1 MTDAIRY
8 EKGQDNIV
16 VLTIDMPGQSANTMN
31 AQYREAMGQTVARL
45 EAEKDSIA
53 GVIVTSAK
61 KTFFAG
67 GDLNELIKVTKADA
81 KPFYDMILNIKGQL
95 RRLET
100 LGKPVVAAINGAAL
114 GGGWEICLA
123 CHHRIALDN
132 SSVQLGLPEVT
143 LGLLPG
149 GGGVV
154 RMVRIL
160 GLEKALPYLA
170 EGKKVRPDAALKAGL
185 IHDTAATVEEMLSKA
200 RAWIAANPS
209 AVQPWD
215 VKGYKIPGGTPST
228 PAVAQMLAIAPS
240 VLRDKTKG
248 CFPAPEKIMCAA
260 VEGAQV
266 DFDTAQI
273 IEARYFTELT
283 TGQVAK
289 NMIGTFWFQLNEIN
303 AGSSRPQGIPQ
314 YVTKKVGVLGAGMMG
329 AGIAYVSAAAGIEVV
344 LKDVSVEAA
353 EKGKAY
359 SAKLL
364 DKKVAKGQ
372 MTAEKR
378 DAFLARI
385 KPTASDADLEGCD
398 LIIEAVFE
406 DRGLKAKVNAAAEA
420 AALPDAVIASNTSTL
435 PITGLATA
443 VQKQD
448 KFIGLHF
455 FSPVDKMPL
464 VEIIRGAK
472 TSDETLA
479 RGFDYVLQIKKTP
492 IVVEDSRGFFTSRVF
507 GTFTNEG
514 IAMLGEGVSAAMIEN
529 EARKAGMPVGPLAIS
544 DEVSMSLME
553 HIRQQTV
560 ADLAAEGKQIPQHPA
575 FNVIELMLKEYKRPG
590 KAAGGGFY
598 NYPAAGGPERGKKH
612 LWPELKARFEKADA
626 QISQEDVRDR
636 ILFIQA
642 IETVRCVEEGV
653 LRSVADANIGSIFGI
668 GFAAWTGGALQFIN
682 QYGVKDFV
690 ARAQYLAEQYG
701 ERFLPPALLLEKAAK
716 GEGF

>member
-16 VLTIDMPGQSANTMN
+16 VLTMDMPGQSANTMN
-31 AQYREAMGQTVARL
+31 AQYREAMGKIIDRL
-45 EAEKDSIA
+45 EAEKDAIA
-53 GVIVTSAK
+53 GVIITSAK

-81 KPFYDMILNIKGQL
+81 PAFYQMVLGIKGQL

-123 CHHRIALDN
+123 CHQRIALDS

-154 RMVRIL
+154 RMVRLL

-170 EGKKVRPDAALKAGL
+170 EGKKVRPAAALKAGL
-185 IHDTAATVEEMLSKA
+185 IHELASDKDDLLAKA
-200 RAWIAANPS
+200 RAWILANPG

-215 VKGYKIPGGTPST
+215 EKGYKIPGGTPSS
-228 PAVAQMLAIAPS
+228 PNVAQMLAIAPS

-283 TGQVAK
+283 CGQVAK

-303 AGSSRPQGIPQ
+303 AGGSRPQGFEP

-329 AGIAYVSAAAGIEVV
+329 AGIAYVSAVAGIEVV
-344 LKDVSVEAA
+344 LKDISLEAA

-364 DKKVAKGQ
+364 EKKVGRGQ
-372 MTAEKR
+372 MSAEKR
-378 DAFLARI
+378 DGILARI
-385 KPTASDADLEGCD
+385 KPSAREADFEGCD

-406 DRGLKAKVNAAAEA
+406 DRELKAKVTAAAEC
-420 AALPDAVIASNTSTL
+420 AALPGAVIASNTSTL
-435 PITGLATA
+435 PITGLAAA
-443 VQKQD
+443 VQNQD

-464 VEIIRGAK
+464 VEIIKGEQ

-479 RGFDYVLQIKKTP
+479 RGFDYVMQINKTP
-492 IVVEDSRGFFTSRVF
+492 IVVNDSRGFFTSRVF

-514 IAMLGEGVSAAMIEN
+514 IAMLGEGVSAAMIET

-544 DEVSMSLME
+544 DEVSMSLMN
-553 HIRQQTV
+553 HIRQQTLK
-560 ADLAAEGKQIPQHPA
+560 DLAAEGKSIAEHPA
-575 FNVIELMLKEYKRPG
+575 FAVIDMMLNEYKRPG
-590 KAAGGGFY
+590 KAAGSGFY
-598 NYPAAGGPERGKKH
+598 DYPAGGKKH
-612 LWPELKARFEKADA
+612 LWPELKARFEKSDA

-653 LRSVADANIGSIFGI
+653 LKSVADANIGSIFGI
-668 GFAAWTGGALQFIN
+668 GFAAWSGGALQFIN
-682 QYGVKDFV
+682 QYGVQDFV

-716 GEGF
+716 GESF

>member
-16 VLTIDMPGQSANTMN
+16 VLTMDMPGQSANTMN
-31 AQYREAMGQTVARL
+31 AVYREAMGKIVDRL

-53 GVIVTSAK
+53 GVILTSAK

-81 KPFYDMILNIKGQL
+81 PAFYQMILNIKGQL
-95 RRLET
+95 RRLEC

-114 GGGWEICLA
+114 GGGWEIALA
-123 CHHRIALDN
+123 CHHRIALNN
-132 SSVQLGLPEVT
+132 SSIQLGLPEVT

-185 IHDTAATVEEMLSKA
+185 IHELASDSDDLLAKA
-200 RAWIAANPS
+200 RAFIAANPT

-215 VKGYKIPGGTPST
+215 VKGYKIPGGTPSS
-228 PAVAQMLAIAPS
+228 PNVAQMLAIAPS

-303 AGSSRPQGIPQ
+303 AGGSRPQGFEP

-329 AGIAYVSAAAGIEVV
+329 AGIAYVSAVAGIDVV
-344 LKDVSVEAA
+344 LKDISIEAA
-353 EKGKAY
+353 EKGKDY

-364 DKKVAKGQ
+364 EKKVGRGQ
-372 MTAEKR
+372 MSAEKR
-378 DAFLARI
+378 DGILARI
-385 KPTASDADLEGCD
+385 KPTVSDADFEGCD

-406 DRGLKAKVNAAAEA
+406 DRDLKANVTAAAER
-420 AALPDAVIASNTSTL
+420 AALADAVIASNTSTL

-464 VEIIRGAK
+464 VEIIKGEH

-479 RGFDYVLQIKKTP
+479 RGFDYVMQIKKTP
-492 IVVEDSRGFFTSRVF
+492 IVVNDSRGFFTSRVF

-514 IAMLGEGVSAAMIEN
+514 LAMLGEGVSAAMIEN

-544 DEVSMSLME
+544 DEVSMSLMN
-553 HIRQQTV
+553 HIRQQTIK
-560 ADLAAEGKQIPQHPA
+560 DLAAEGKQIPEHPA
-575 FNVIELMLKEYKRPG
+575 FAVIDMMLNEYKRPG
-590 KAAGGGFY
+590 KAAGAGFY
-598 NYPAAGGPERGKKH
+598 DYPAGGKKQ
-612 LWPELKARFEKADA
+612 LWPELKARFEKRDA
-626 QISQEDVRDR
+626 QISQIDVRDR

-653 LRSVADANIGSIFGI
+653 LKSVADANIGSIFGI

-716 GEGF
+716 NESF

>member
-8 EKGQDNIV
+8 EKGPDNIV

-31 AQYREAMGQTVARL
+31 AVYREAMGATVDRL

-67 GDLNELIKVTKADA
+67 GDLNELIKVTQADA
-81 KPFYDMILNIKGQL
+81 NGFYQMILKIKGQL
-95 RRLET
+95 RRLES

-123 CHHRIALDN
+123 CHHRIALDE
-132 SSVQLGLPEVT
+132 SHVQLGLPEVT

-154 RMVRIL
+154 RMVRLL
-160 GLEKALPYLA
+160 GIEKALPYLA
-170 EGKKVRPDAALKAGL
+170 EGKKVRPDQALKAGL
-185 IHDTAATVEEMLSKA
+185 IHDIAKDRDELLAKA
-200 RAWIAANPS
+200 RAFIAANS
-209 AVQPWD
+209 TAVQPWD

-266 DFDTAQI
+266 DFDTAQL

-303 AGSSRPQGIPQ
+303 AGSSRPKGPARHE
-314 YVTKKVGVLGAGMMG
+314 TKKVGVLGAGMMG

-344 LKDVSVEAA
+344 LKDVSIEAA

-359 SAKLL
+359 SAGLL
-364 DKKVAKGQ
+364 DKKVARGH
-372 MTAEKR
+372 MSAEKR

-385 KPTASDADLEGCD
+385 KPTLDDADFDGCD

-406 DRGLKAKVNAAAEA
+406 NRELKGKVTAAAEA
-420 AALPDAVIASNTSTL
+420 AARPDAVIASNTSTL

-443 VQKQD
+443 VAKPE

-464 VEIIRGAK
+464 VEIIRGEK

-492 IVVEDSRGFFTSRVF
+492 IVVNDSRGFFTSRVF

-529 EARKAGMPVGPLAIS
+529 ETRKAGMPVGPLAIS
-544 DEVSMSLME
+544 DEVSMSLMT
-553 HIRQQTV
+553 HIRNQTA
-560 ADLAAEGKQIPQHPA
+560 ADLKAEGKAMPQHPA
-575 FNVIELMLKEYKRPG
+575 FAVIDLMVNEFKRPG

-598 NYPAAGGPERGKKH
+598 EYPAGGKKH
-612 LWPELKARFEKADA
+612 LWPELKARFERADR
-626 QISQEDVRDR
+626 QIPQEDVRDR

-653 LRSVADANIGSIFGI
+653 LLSTADANIGSIFGI

-682 QYGVKDFV
+682 QYGLDDFV
-690 ARAQYLAEQYG
+690 ARARYLAEQYG
-701 ERFLPPALLLEKAAK
+701 ERFEPPALLLEKAAK
-716 GEGF
+716 GETF

>member
-16 VLTIDMPGQSANTMN
+16 VLTMDMPGQSANTMN
-31 AQYREAMGQTVARL
+31 AVYREAMGKVVDRL
-45 EAEKDSIA
+45 EAERDGIA

-81 KPFYDMILNIKGQL
+81 NDFYQMILRIKGQL

-114 GGGWEICLA
+114 GGGWEIALA
-123 CHHRIALDN
+123 CHHRIALGS

-154 RMVRIL
+154 RMVRLL

-170 EGKKVRPDAALKAGL
+170 EGKKVRPAEALKAGL
-185 IHDTAATVEEMLSKA
+185 IHDTAATVEEMLDKA
-200 RAWIAANPS
+200 RAWIAANP
-209 AVQPWD
+209 AAKQPWD
-215 VKGYKIPGGTPST
+215 VSGYKIPGGTPSS
-228 PAVAQMLAIAPS
+228 PSVAQMLAIAPS

-266 DFDTAQI
+266 DFDTAQL

-303 AGSSRPQGIPQ
+303 AGSSRPKGFAP

-344 LKDVSVEAA
+344 LKDVSIEAA

-359 SAKLL
+359 SATLL
-364 DKKVAKGQ
+364 EKKVSRGQ
-372 MTAEKR
+372 MSAEKR
-378 DAFLARI
+378 DAFLALI
-385 KPTASDADLEGCD
+385 TPTVSDADFAGCD

-406 DRGLKAKVNAAAEA
+406 DRDLKATVTAAAERS
-420 AALPDAVIASNTSTL
+420 ALSDAVIASNTSTL
-435 PITGLATA
+435 PITGLAGA
-443 VQKQD
+443 VAQPE

-464 VEIIRGAK
+464 VEIIKGAQ
-472 TSDETLA
+472 TSDATLA

-492 IVVEDSRGFFTSRVF
+492 IVVNDSRGFFTSRVF
-507 GTFTNEG
+507 ATFTNEG
-514 IAMLGEGVSAAMIEN
+514 IAMLGEGVSAAMIET

-544 DEVSMSLME
+544 DEVSMSLMN
-553 HIRQQTV
+553 HIRQQTIK
-560 ADLAAEGKQIPQHPA
+560 DLRAEGKSVPEHPA
-575 FNVIELMLKEYKRPG
+575 FAVIDLMLGEYKRPG

-598 NYPAAGGPERGKKH
+598 DYPAGSKKH
-612 LWPELKARFEKADA
+612 LWPELKVRFEKADA
-626 QISQEDVRDR
+626 QISQVDVRDR

-642 IETVRCVEEGV
+642 IETVRCLEEGV
-653 LRSVADANIGSIFGI
+653 LLSTADANIGSIFGI
-668 GFAAWTGGALQFIN
+668 GFAAWSGGALQFIN
-682 QYGVKDFV
+682 QYGVQDFV
-690 ARAQYLAEQYG
+690 ARARYLAEQYG
-701 ERFLPPALLLEKAAK
+701 ERFEPPALLLEKAAK
-716 GEGF
+716 GEQF

>member
-31 AQYREAMGQTVARL
+31 AVYREAMGQTVARL

-81 KPFYDMILNIKGQL
+81 KSFYDMILNIKGQL

-123 CHHRIALDN
+123 CHHRIALDS

-185 IHDTAATVEEMLSKA
+185 IHDIAATAEEMLSKA
-200 RAWIAANPS
+200 RSWIAANPT
-209 AVQPWD
+209 AAQPWD

-344 LKDVSVEAA
+344 LKDVSIEAA

-359 SAKLL
+359 SASLL
-364 DKKVAKGQ
+364 DKKVSRGQ

-378 DAFLARI
+378 EAFLARI
-385 KPTASDADLEGCD
+385 KPTVSDADFDGCD

-406 DRGLKAKVNAAAEA
+406 DRGLKAKVTAAAES
-420 AALPDAVIASNTSTL
+420 AALSDAVIASNTSTL

-443 VQKQD
+443 VQQQD

-560 ADLAAEGKQIPQHPA
+560 ADLAAEGKEIPQHPA

-598 NYPAAGGPERGKKH
+598 DYPQGGKKH

-653 LRSVADANIGSIFGI
+653 LKSVADANIGSIFGI

-701 ERFLPPALLLEKAAK
+701 ERFLPPALLLEKAAR
-716 GEGF
+716 GERF

>member
-8 EKGQDNIV
+8 EKGPDNIV

-31 AQYREAMGQTVARL
+31 AVYREAMGATVDRL

-67 GDLNELIKVTKADA
+67 GDLNELIQVTQADA
-81 KPFYDMILNIKGQL
+81 NGFYQMILKIKGQL
-95 RRLET
+95 RRLES

-123 CHHRIALDN
+123 CHHRIALDE
-132 SSVQLGLPEVT
+132 SHVQLGLPEVT

-154 RMVRIL
+154 RMVRLL
-160 GLEKALPYLA
+160 GIEKALPYLA
-170 EGKKVRPDAALKAGL
+170 EGKKVRPDQALKAGL
-185 IHDTAATVEEMLSKA
+185 IHDIAKDRDELLAKA
-200 RAWIAANPS
+200 RAFIAANPT

-215 VKGYKIPGGTPST
+215 VKGYKIPGGSPST

-266 DFDTAQI
+266 DFDTAQL

-303 AGSSRPQGIPQ
+303 AGSSRPKGPARHE
-314 YVTKKVGVLGAGMMG
+314 TKKVGVLGAGMMG

-344 LKDVSVEAA
+344 LKDVSIEAA

-359 SAKLL
+359 SAGLL
-364 DKKVAKGQ
+364 DKKVARGH
-372 MTAEKR
+372 MSAEKR

-385 KPTASDADLEGCD
+385 KPTVDDADFDGCD

-406 DRGLKAKVNAAAEA
+406 NRELKGKVTAAAEA

-443 VQKQD
+443 VAKPE

-464 VEIIRGAK
+464 VEIIRGEK

-492 IVVEDSRGFFTSRVF
+492 IVVNDSRGFFTSRVF

-529 EARKAGMPVGPLAIS
+529 ETRKAGMPVGPLAIS
-544 DEVSMSLME
+544 DEVSMSLMT
-553 HIRQQTV
+553 HIRNQTA
-560 ADLAAEGKQIPQHPA
+560 ADLKAEGKAMPQHPA
-575 FNVIELMLKEYKRPG
+575 FAVIDLMVNEFKRPG

-598 NYPAAGGPERGKKH
+598 EYPAGGKKH
-612 LWPELKARFEKADA
+612 LWPELKARFEKADR
-626 QISQEDVRDR
+626 QIPQEDVRDR

-653 LRSVADANIGSIFGI
+653 LLSTADANIGSIFGI

-682 QYGVKDFV
+682 QYGLDDFV
-690 ARAQYLAEQYG
+690 ARARYLAEQYG
-701 ERFLPPALLLEKAAK
+701 ERFEPPALLLEKAAK
-716 GEGF
+716 GETF

>member
-16 VLTIDMPGQSANTMN
+16 VLTMDMPGQSANTMN
-31 AQYREAMGQTVARL
+31 ALYREAMGKIVDRL

-53 GVIVTSAK
+53 GVILTSAK

-81 KPFYDMILNIKGQL
+81 PAFYQMILNIKGQL
-95 RRLET
+95 RRLEC

-114 GGGWEICLA
+114 GGGWEIALA
-123 CHHRIALDN
+123 CHHRIALNN
-132 SSVQLGLPEVT
+132 SSIQLGLPEVT

-185 IHDTAATVEEMLSKA
+185 IHELASDSDDLLAKA
-200 RAWIAANPS
+200 RAFIAANPT

-215 VKGYKIPGGTPST
+215 VKGYKIPGGTPSS
-228 PAVAQMLAIAPS
+228 PNVAQMLAIAPS

-303 AGSSRPQGIPQ
+303 AGGSRPQGFEP

-329 AGIAYVSAAAGIEVV
+329 AGIAYVSAVAGIDVV
-344 LKDVSVEAA
+344 LKDISIEAA
-353 EKGKAY
+353 EKGKDY

-364 DKKVAKGQ
+364 EKKVGRGQ
-372 MTAEKR
+372 MSAEKR
-378 DAFLARI
+378 DGILARI
-385 KPTASDADLEGCD
+385 KPTVSDADFEGCD

-406 DRGLKAKVNAAAEA
+406 DRDLKANVTAAAER
-420 AALPDAVIASNTSTL
+420 AALADAVIASNTSTL

-443 VQKQD
+443 VQQQD

-464 VEIIRGAK
+464 VEIIKGEH

-479 RGFDYVLQIKKTP
+479 RGFDYVMQIKKTP
-492 IVVEDSRGFFTSRVF
+492 IVVNDSRGFFTSRVF

-514 IAMLGEGVSAAMIEN
+514 LAMLGEGVSAAMIEN

-544 DEVSMSLME
+544 DEVSMSLMN
-553 HIRQQTV
+553 HIRQQTIK
-560 ADLAAEGKQIPQHPA
+560 DLAAEGKQIPEHPA
-575 FNVIELMLKEYKRPG
+575 FAVIDMMLNEYKRPG
-590 KAAGGGFY
+590 KAAGAGFY
-598 NYPAAGGPERGKKH
+598 DYPAGGKKH
-612 LWPELKARFEKADA
+612 LWPELKARFEKSDA
-626 QISQEDVRDR
+626 QISQIDVRDR

-653 LRSVADANIGSIFGI
+653 LKSVADANIGSIMGI
-668 GFAAWTGGALQFIN
+668 GFAAWSGGALQFIN

-690 ARAQYLAEQYG
+690 ARAKYLAEQYG

-716 GEGF
+716 NQSF

>member
-31 AQYREAMGQTVARL
+31 AVYREAMGQTVARL

-81 KPFYDMILNIKGQL
+81 KSFYDMILKIKGQL

-123 CHHRIALDN
+123 CHHRIALDS

-185 IHDTAATVEEMLSKA
+185 IHDIAATPDEMLSKA
-200 RAWIAANPS
+200 RAWIAANPT
-209 AVQPWD
+209 AAQPWD

-289 NMIGTFWFQLNEIN
+289 NMIGTLWFQLNEIN

-344 LKDVSVEAA
+344 LKDVSIEAA

-359 SAKLL
+359 SASLL
-364 DKKVAKGQ
+364 DKKVSRGQ

-378 DAFLARI
+378 EAFLARI
-385 KPTASDADLEGCD
+385 KPTVSDADFDGCD

-406 DRGLKAKVNAAAEA
+406 DRGLKAKVTAAAET
-420 AALPDAVIASNTSTL
+420 AALSDAVIASNTSTL
-435 PITGLATA
+435 PITGLAAA

-464 VEIIRGAK
+464 VEIIRGEK

-560 ADLAAEGKQIPQHPA
+560 ADLAAEGKSIPQHPA
-575 FNVIELMLKEYKRPG
+575 FEVIELMLKEYKRPG

-598 NYPAAGGPERGKKH
+598 EYPQGGKKH

-653 LRSVADANIGSIFGI
+653 LKSVADANIGSIFGI

-701 ERFLPPALLLEKAAK
+701 ERFLPPALLLEKASR

>member
-8 EKGQDNIV
+8 EKGPDNIV

-31 AQYREAMGQTVARL
+31 AVYREAMGATVDRL

-67 GDLNELIKVTKADA
+67 GDLNELIKVTQADA
-81 KPFYDMILNIKGQL
+81 NGFYQMILKIKGQL
-95 RRLET
+95 RRLES

-123 CHHRIALDN
+123 CHHRIAIDE
-132 SSVQLGLPEVT
+132 SHVQLGLPEVT

-154 RMVRIL
+154 RMVRLL
-160 GLEKALPYLA
+160 GIEKALPYLA
-170 EGKKVRPDAALKAGL
+170 EGKKVRPDQALKAGL
-185 IHDTAATVEEMLSKA
+185 IHDIAKDRDELLAKA
-200 RAWIAANPS
+200 RAFIAANPT

-266 DFDTAQI
+266 DFDTAQL

-303 AGSSRPQGIPQ
+303 AGSSRPKGPARHE
-314 YVTKKVGVLGAGMMG
+314 TKKVGVLGAGMMG

-344 LKDVSVEAA
+344 LKDVSIEAA

-359 SAKLL
+359 SAGLL
-364 DKKVAKGQ
+364 DKKVARGH
-372 MTAEKR
+372 MSAEKR

-385 KPTASDADLEGCD
+385 KPTVDDADFDGCD

-406 DRGLKAKVNAAAEA
+406 NRELKGKVTAAAEA

-443 VQKQD
+443 VAKPE

-464 VEIIRGAK
+464 VEIIRGEK

-492 IVVEDSRGFFTSRVF
+492 IVVNDSRGFFTSRVF
-507 GTFTNEG
+507 GTFTIEG

-529 EARKAGMPVGPLAIS
+529 ETRKAGMPVGPLAIS
-544 DEVSMSLME
+544 DEVSMSLMT
-553 HIRQQTV
+553 HIRNQTA
-560 ADLAAEGKQIPQHPA
+560 ADLKAEGKAMPQHPA
-575 FNVIELMLKEYKRPG
+575 FAVIDLMVNEFKRPG

-598 NYPAAGGPERGKKH
+598 EYPAGGKKH
-612 LWPELKARFEKADA
+612 LWPELKARFEKADR
-626 QISQEDVRDR
+626 QIPQEDVRDR

-653 LRSVADANIGSIFGI
+653 LLSTADANIGSIFGI

-682 QYGVKDFV
+682 QYGLDDFV
-690 ARAQYLAEQYG
+690 ARARYLAEQYG
-701 ERFLPPALLLEKAAK
+701 ERFEPPALLLEKAAK
-716 GEGF
+716 GETF

>member
-8 EKGQDNIV
+8 EKGQDAIV

-31 AQYREAMGQTVARL
+31 AEYRAAMGKVVARL

-61 KTFFAG
+61 QTFFAG
-67 GDLNELIKVTKADA
+67 GDLNELIKVGKADA
-81 KPFYDMILNIKGQL
+81 KPFYDMILTLKGQL

-123 CHHRIALDN
+123 CHRRIALD
-132 SSVQLGLPEVT
+132 SSRVQLGLPEVT

-154 RMVRIL
+154 RMVRLL
-160 GLEKALPYLA
+160 GLEKALPYLL

-185 IHDTAATVEEMLSKA
+185 IHELASDKDDLLAKA
-200 RAWIAANPS
+200 RAWILANPN
-209 AVQPWD
+209 AGQPWD
-215 VKGYKIPGGTPST
+215 MPGYKIPGGTPAS
-228 PAVAQMLAIAPS
+228 PNVAQMLAIAPS
-240 VLRDKTKG
+240 ILRDKTKG

-273 IEARYFTELT
+273 IEARYFTELV

-289 NMIGTFWFQLNEIN
+289 NMIGTFWFQLNQIN
-303 AGSSRPQGIPQ
+303 AGGSRPQGFAP
-314 YVTKKVGVLGAGMMG
+314 YVTRKVGVLGAGMMG
-329 AGIAYVSAAAGIEVV
+329 AGIAYVSAVAGIEVV
-344 LKDVSVEAA
+344 LKDVSLEAA
-353 EKGKAY
+353 EKGKSY

-364 DKKVAKGQ
+364 EKKVGRGQ
-372 MTAEKR
+372 MSADKR
-378 DAFLARI
+378 DGILARI
-385 KPTASDADLEGCD
+385 TATDKDADFAGCD

-406 DRGLKAKVNAAAEA
+406 DRDLKANVTAAAER
-420 AALPDAVIASNTSTL
+420 AALAEALIASNTSTL

-464 VEIIRGAK
+464 VEIIRGER
-472 TSDETLA
+472 TSDESLA
-479 RGFDYVLQIKKTP
+479 RGFDYVMQINKTP
-492 IVVEDSRGFFTSRVF
+492 IVVNDRRGFFTSRVF

-514 IAMLGEGVSAAMIEN
+514 IAMLGEGVSAALIEN

-544 DEVSMSLME
+544 DEVSLSLMN
-553 HIRQQTV
+553 HIRQQTLK
-560 ADLAAEGKQIPQHPA
+560 DLAEEGKSIAPHPA
-575 FNVIELMLKEYKRPG
+575 FAVIELMLNEYKRPG
-590 KAAGGGFY
+590 KAAGVGFY
-598 NYPAAGGPERGKKH
+598 EYPAGGKKY
-612 LWPELKARFEKADA
+612 LWPQLKTRFEKPDA
-626 QISQEDVRDR
+626 QISPQDVRDR
-636 ILFIQA
+636 LLFIQA

-653 LRSVADANIGSIFGI
+653 LESVADANIGSIFGI

-682 QYGVKDFV
+682 QYGIRDFV

-701 ERFLPPALLLEKAAK
+701 ERFLPPALLLQRAARN
-716 GEGF
+716 EGF